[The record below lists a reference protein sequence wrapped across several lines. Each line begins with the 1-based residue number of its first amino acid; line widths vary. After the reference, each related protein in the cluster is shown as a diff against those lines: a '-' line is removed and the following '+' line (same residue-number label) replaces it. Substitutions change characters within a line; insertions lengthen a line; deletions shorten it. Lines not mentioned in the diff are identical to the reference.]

1 MFFGNLFGDST
12 RARNESG
19 LNFMSNS
26 SKPHTSPSA
35 SELRDEGDEEQPA
48 PAKAHNQFEPS
59 WQPLGSD
66 VGTSNTNSVD
76 HVNDGS
82 MPYTSSKSTLEP
94 EAQRDEEQPAPAKA
108 HNQFE
113 PSRLPSGSN
122 VGIGSISRGLS
133 SIDAMFS
140 SPAVPAPITPP
151 HPPEEPFRSPSAAS
165 FALSTPTS
173 AATGPHED
181 GVLAWMF
188 GGSIT
193 ASPPPPQQAQ
203 PSSFGREEAKAGE
216 KQRDSTKARRGL
228 SL

>member
-12 RARNESG
+12 SARNESRS
-19 LNFMSNS
+19 NFMSNS

-94 EAQRDEEQPAPAKA
+94 EAQRDEEQPAPANDHK
-108 HNQFE
+108 QFE